1 MLLKRI
7 EIAGFKSF
15 ARPSVLEFTTPI
27 TAIVGPNGSGKSNVA
42 EAVRFVLGEQ
52 SIKSMRGKRG
62 EDLIFNGTHTLSRQG
77 KASVTIV
84 FDNTGRVFN
93 IDYDEVSIKRV
104 IYRDSQS
111 EYIVNGSQVR
121 LKDILEMLSSVH
133 IGASSHHIISQG
145 ESDRILLASMQER
158 RSMIEDALGLKI
170 YHYKKMESV
179 RKLLKTRENLEQVK
193 ALKKEIE
200 PHLKFL
206 EKQVAKIK
214 RGDALREEL
223 KHLYAIYFVQEKKY
237 LGEQNRKLL
246 AEKEGPEKELKEI
259 AKKIKNFEDAIRKAK
274 EVTHAEDSL
283 FDLERKMKDVE
294 EKKDSLSR
302 LLGRIEGVIEYE
314 EQKIKEESA
323 KPTEEKKAI
332 IPLESVSE
340 LEKTLLD
347 YKAQGDKEEGI
358 VALRSILNN
367 LQNTIK
373 IFFSRYIVRSENNTT
388 IPELKESLDKKRAE
402 QEKIMRDI
410 ALVKNEHA
418 VLYATYTELRKRTE
432 HESSKER
439 EGEREFFL
447 LQNKKTELVSKIELC
462 AVREE
467 QYNVL
472 KNDFDFFVKEAHAL
486 LGITL
491 EDEHTAEA
499 TEEERSAQDERRRS
513 IERMKIRLEEIGAG
527 GSDTLKEYKEVK
539 DRDEFL
545 GKEIN
550 DLEKSAGTLQTL
562 IKELEEKIDE
572 QFKEGIQKIN
582 NRFQELFVL
591 MFGGGK
597 ASLKVLVPPKRKLK
611 KERELEEEISEEA
624 PEENTTSEYEEEGI
638 EIDISLPRKK
648 IKGLTMLSGG
658 ERALTSIA
666 LIFAMTQVNPPPF
679 LILDETDAALDEVN
693 SQIYGK
699 MLETLAQETELI
711 LITHNRETMAHA
723 SVLYGVTAVDGVSR
737 LLSVKFEEAKELAQ

>member
-7 EIAGFKSF
+7 ELAGFKSF
-15 ARPSVLEFTTPI
+15 ARPSVLEFKTPI

-52 SIKSMRGKRG
+52 SIKSLRGKRG
-62 EDLIFNGTHTLSRQG
+62 EDLIFNGTHSLSRQG

-104 IYRDSQS
+104 IYRDSAS
-111 EYIVNGSQVR
+111 EYIVNGSHVR

-214 RGDALREEL
+214 RGEALREEL
-223 KHLYAIYFVQEKKY
+223 KNLYAIYFAQEKKY
-237 LGEQNRKLL
+237 LDEQKRKLL
-246 AEKEGPEKELKEI
+246 AEKEGPEKELKEVG
-259 AKKIKNFEDAIRKAK
+259 KKIKNFEDAIQKAK
-274 EVTHAEDSL
+274 ENAHAEDSL

-314 EQKIKEESA
+314 EQKLKEESV
-323 KPTEEKKAI
+323 KPTEEKRAVI
-332 IPLESVSE
+332 TLESVNE
-340 LEKTLLD
+340 LEKTLAD
-347 YKAQGDKEEGI
+347 YKARVDTEENIVTLRGI
-358 VALRSILNN
+358 LSEVQDA
-367 LQNTIK
+367 IK
-373 IFFSRYIVRSENNTT
+373 DFFSRFIVRGENNTT
-388 IPELKESLDKKRAE
+388 VPLLKESLVKKRTE
-402 QEKIMRDI
+402 KEKITHDL

-418 VLYATYTELRKRTE
+418 SLHTTYTELRKKTE

-462 AVREE
+462 AMREE
-467 QYNVL
+467 QYNAL
-472 KNDFDFFVKEAHAL
+472 KADFDFFREEARAL
-486 LGITL
+486 VGTTL
-491 EDEHTAEA
+491 HDEPSVVS
-499 TEEERSAQDERRRS
+499 TEEERSKQDERRRS

-539 DRDEFL
+539 ERDEFL
-545 GKEIN
+545 GKEIL
-550 DLEKSAGTLQTL
+550 DLEKSAETLGVL

-597 ASLKVLVPPKRKLK
+597 ALLKVLAPLKRKLK
-611 KERELEEEISEEA
+611 KGGELEETSEEA
-624 PEENTTSEYEEEGI
+624 PEENVTLEHEEDGI

-648 IKGLTMLSGG
+648 IKGLQMLSGG

-679 LILDETDAALDEVN
+679 LILDETDAALDEAN

-699 MLETLAQETELI
+699 MLETLAKETELI

-737 LLSVKFEEAKELAQ
+737 LLSVKFDEAKELTQ